1 MQADTTRQTLIETPI
16 QVVQEFYKQ
25 KASKSGD
32 KEAEVSSFFRYMIGL
47 S

>member
-1 MQADTTRQTLIETPI
+1 MRADTTRQTLIEKSI
-16 QVVQEFYKQ
+16 QVVQGFYKQ

-32 KEAEVSSFFRYMIGL
+32 KEVEVSSFLSHMIGF